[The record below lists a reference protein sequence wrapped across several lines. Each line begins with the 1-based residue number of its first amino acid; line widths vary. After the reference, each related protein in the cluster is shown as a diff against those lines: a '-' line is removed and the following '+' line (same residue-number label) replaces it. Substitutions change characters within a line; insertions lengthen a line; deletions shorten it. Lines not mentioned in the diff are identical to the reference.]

1 MEVARACDISV
12 SLYPRSVRLIPRRV
26 SILLI
31 AEYLTLIQL
40 WTNLCGG
47 KRTGCG
53 LYRGTY
59 RKQWRN
65 IRLRSASAVQTETT
79 GKQAHNTMA

>member
-1 MEVARACDISV
+1 MEVARACDISD
-12 SLYPRSVRLIPRRV
+12 PRSVRLIPRRV

-40 WTNLCGG
+40 WTNGG